1 MHNMVEANFSSLIIF
16 TLLII
21 LLIIKLFTNKKRYS
35 NLPPSPPSFPILGHL
50 PLLKQPLHET
60 LHHLSRKFGPVM
72 MLRFGVKRA
81 LVVSSPS
88 LVEECFTK
96 TNDIIFANR
105 PLVPSAKH
113 INYNFTSM
121 GAAPYGHLWRSLRR
135 VCASEL
141 LSTTRLRKRYHGD
154 VIDSEDVQSAPRFRN
169 IMEEVL
175 KLLHTPYAGDFL
187 PFFAWIDFGGFQ
199 KKMIALMKR
208 VDVFFD
214 EVIENRRRIGNS
226 ESGIMVDKLLFLQEQ
241 EPELYTDQIIRGL
254 IM

>member
-1 MHNMVEANFSSLIIF
+1 
-16 TLLII
+16 
-21 LLIIKLFTNKKRYS
+21 
-35 NLPPSPPSFPILGHL
+35 
-50 PLLKQPLHET
+50 
-60 LHHLSRKFGPVM
+60 M
-72 MLRFGVKRA
+72 MLCFGVKRA

-105 PLVPSAKH
+105 PFAPSAKH

-121 GAAPYGHLWRSLRR
+121 GAAPYGHVWRSLRR

-141 LSTTRLRKRYHGD
+141 LSTTRLSSTTCAREHEVKLMCTHIYKVSSQKVELKSMFRDLMNNITTMSMIGKRYHGD
-154 VIDSEDVQSAPRFRN
+154 VIDSEDVQSAPRFRD

-199 KKMIALMKR
+199 KKRIALMKR
-208 VDVFFD
+208 VDEFFD
-214 EVIENRRRIGNS
+214 EVIENRRRVGNS
-226 ESGIMVDKLLFLQEQ
+226 ESGIMVDKLLALQEQ

-254 IM
+254 IMVKFL